1 MTGTALNLSRRE
13 ALGTSL
19 GFIGGLVLP
28 RLDTLALEIP
38 YSQIKDPLD
47 QLYTLRNPQKAYNAF
62 KALNQDAQ
70 NFPPFEQFHEALNV
84 SRNATC
90 AIYLLRDGKVSSTV
104 SGFLIDLPQ
113 SALTDRARNKRYVV
127 TCDHMRLDNRDGMAQ
142 ISFPDGTIVK
152 PERQLI
158 EKMGAHGFPSKDLR
172 IYECS
177 DSLLRGNKGLP
188 CRRLADEVS
197 LDSFAL
203 TYEPLN
209 LRVGTSYSANSSGP
223 TVVRFNDQK
232 LPLEQF
238 IVSKI
243 TNTTAWQGQPD
254 TNYPANS
261 GFSLDGYLNVGGSGA
276 PAILF
281 AKDAYSV
288 AGLQVSF
295 VPEPTSEHTFALEI
309 RNDARIVHIN
319 NVLDLLKVY
328 SIIQ

>member
-1 MTGTALNLSRRE
+1 
-13 ALGTSL
+13 
-19 GFIGGLVLP
+19 
-28 RLDTLALEIP
+28 
-38 YSQIKDPLD
+38 
-47 QLYTLRNPQKAYNAF
+47 
-62 KALNQDAQ
+62 
-70 NFPPFEQFHEALNV
+70 
-84 SRNATC
+84 
-90 AIYLLRDGKVSSTV
+90 
-104 SGFLIDLPQ
+104 
-113 SALTDRARNKRYVV
+113 
-127 TCDHMRLDNRDGMAQ
+127 MRLDNRDGMAQ

-197 LDSFAL
+197 LDCFAL

-238 IVSKI
+238 IVSKV

-254 TNYPANS
+254 ANYPANS

-328 SIIQ
+328 SIIK